1 MSTQTTLP
9 NGTIECRLNGV
20 LHNDNGPAVIKL
32 NGTRAWYVNDKLH
45 RVYGPAYIRFDGC
58 QEWFI
63 NGKRYR
69 EPHNSEPMPVVVEK
83 NRISYDG
90 ITFIP
95 IDNSEYEKYKYHP
108 TGRFTK
114 SARQ

>member
-1 MSTQTTLP
+1 MSTQTILP
-9 NGTIECRLNGV
+9 NGNIEYRLKGK

-45 RVYGPAYIRFDGC
+45 RVYGPAYIRFDGY
-58 QEWFI
+58 QSWYV

-69 EPHNSEPMPVVVEK
+69 EHHNSEPMPVIVEK

-90 ITFIP
+90 IVFIT
-95 IDNSEYEKYKYHP
+95 ITEDEYEKYKYHP
-108 TGRFTK
+108 PGRFTK